1 MNMESQKKSGSF
13 LKKLVWAVVIVIVV
27 AVAVAGFRYLKASE
41 DIKDATISAK
51 LENASD
57 LTTQKLIYSGVLESS
72 SGRIPIINKD
82 KFLIEYKAAVNA
94 GFDLSKVDV
103 SHDDS
108 TVTVVIPHAEIQTIN
123 IEPEDIEF
131 HDTNFSVLRADKN
144 ATVKAIGEAKADVR
158 KYAGKSG
165 LTDAAD
171 KNGAQLVK
179 GLLHDSVGDREIKVE
194 YK

>member
-1 MNMESQKKSGSF
+1 MESQKKSGSF

-82 KFLIEYKAAVNA
+82 KFLIEYKATVNA
-94 GFDLSKVDV
+94 GFD
-103 SHDDS
+103 
-108 TVTVVIPHAEIQTIN
+108 IYQA
-123 IEPEDIEF
+123 
-131 HDTNFSVLRADKN
+131 
-144 ATVKAIGEAKADVR
+144 
-158 KYAGKSG
+158 
-165 LTDAAD
+165 
-171 KNGAQLVK
+171 
-179 GLLHDSVGDREIKVE
+179 
-194 YK
+194 